1 MILISQCRVKF
12 ILTKYKQRPQ
22 GVTYSAEDSSNAT
35 GGVAS
40 KIPGCRDAD
49 ISMPA
54 GRAQMVL
61 RGGNAASDFLSIIKI
76 MSYNGGAMKEV
87 LRKGLQI
94 VTILV
99 FGILLAS
106 NAFSDSND
114 GETIGMVE
122 METITVTAQKIEED
136 VQKVTKSITV
146 LSDTFVEDAQ
156 IESTEDIWHY
166 VPNLSTGNA
175 GSRDYFSRIRVRGIS
190 NTAFGDPAVSLFI
203 DDVSYAGVYAFNSA
217 LFDIE
222 RIEVLKGPQ
231 GTLYGKNTSGGAI
244 NIITKSP
251 GDTFEAKA
259 GVEIG
264 SFNKRKISGVIN
276 TPLYEDKLFFRLAGL
291 YSTRDGY
298 VKNLFTDG
306 ELDNRETFAGTASLF
321 FMPADNLSFDLT
333 FRTHDFNDDG
343 GFPVVA
349 KDKNRYQTVTG
360 LTADD
365 FETATNFIGES
376 SSKNQTASLRMNY
389 ELDDFDL
396 VSITAYRDMDNNGS
410 LDGDFT
416 PAELYVGFNA
426 VESESI
432 SQELRIQSRDSDE
445 SFKWL
450 AGAYYSNDEK
460 DYETGYKL
468 DRLYA
473 DMMGV
478 PIYTVDMHKA
488 AIGAEDM
495 AVFGQ
500 GTVRFFS
507 DALGLT
513 AGLRYERS
521 KRTLDHQHTF
531 GGFPIAAPIDDLEE
545 TYTEFLPKLA
555 LDYRFNDDIMTY
567 ASVAKGY
574 KAGGFAYAVDDPAL
588 AGFDPEISTAFE
600 LGIKTEFPEL
610 GLRFNVAGFY
620 TKVDDYQDRV
630 QRDLM
635 TVIQENVS
643 DASIYGFELEAF
655 MPLSETLSLNGFLGY
670 THAEYGDYLDPLT
683 LVNYEN
689 NRVSQVPEYNSGLFL
704 EYRDSFGLFARAE
717 VQMFGSSYFDRANT
731 VKQDSYALFNM
742 KAGYE
747 QEKWD
752 IYLSVKNLTDKQYFL
767 DGYVDPTLGFVGTV
781 GESRAVS
788 LSLNYRL

>member
-1 MILISQCRVKF
+1 M
-12 ILTKYKQRPQ
+12 
-22 GVTYSAEDSSNAT
+22 G
-35 GGVAS
+35 S
-40 KIPGCRDAD
+40 K
-49 ISMPA
+49 
-54 GRAQMVL
+54 L
-61 RGGNAASDFLSIIKI
+61 
-76 MSYNGGAMKEV
+76 MKEV
-87 LRKGLQI
+87 LCKGVP
-94 VTILV
+94 VTIILV
-99 FGILLAS
+99 FGILFAS
-106 NAFSDSND
+106 DAF
-114 GETIGMVE
+114 GETNEDEKVDMVE
-122 METITVTAQKIEED
+122 METITVTAQKREED
-136 VQKVTKSITV
+136 VQKVTESITV

-166 VPNLSTGNA
+166 VPNLSTANA

-203 DDVSYAGVYAFNSA
+203 DDVSYAGVYAFNTA

-244 NIITKSP
+244 NIVTKSP

-259 GVEIG
+259 GVEAG
-264 SFNKRKISGVIN
+264 NFDKREINGVVN
-276 TPLYEDKLFFRLAGL
+276 VPLLEDKLYFRLAGL

-298 VKNLFTDG
+298 IKNLFTGGDV
-306 ELDNRETFAGTASLF
+306 DNRETIAGSTSLF
-321 FMPADNLSFDLT
+321 FTPADNLSFDLT
-333 FRTHDFNDDG
+333 FRIHDFNDDG
-343 GFPVVA
+343 GFPMVA
-349 KDKNRYQTVTG
+349 RDKNRYQAATG
-360 LTADD
+360 FAIDD

-376 SSKNQTASLRMNY
+376 SSKNRTTSLRMSY
-389 ELDDFDL
+389 ELDNFDL
-396 VSITAYRDMDNNGS
+396 VSITAYRDMDNES
-410 LDGDFT
+410 TLDADFT
-416 PAELYVGFNA
+416 PSELYLGFNA
-426 VESESI
+426 VESESF
-432 SQELRIQSRDSDE
+432 SQELRIQSRSSDG

-460 DYETGYKL
+460 DYETGYEL

-478 PIYTVDMHKA
+478 PIYTAEMHKA

-500 GTVRFFS
+500 STVRFFS

-531 GGFPIAAPIDDLEE
+531 GGLPVAAPIDGLEE
-545 TYTEFLPKLA
+545 TYTELLPKLA
-555 LDYRFNDDIMTY
+555 LDYRFNDDIMAY
-567 ASVAKGY
+567 ASVARGY
-574 KAGGFAYAVDDPAL
+574 KAGGFAYAVDDPAM

-600 LGIKTEFPEL
+600 LGLKTEFPDL

-620 TKVDDYQDRV
+620 TNVDDYQDRV
-630 QRDLM
+630 QRDIM

-643 DASIYGFELEAF
+643 DASIYGFELEAS

-683 LVNYEN
+683 LVNYDN
-689 NRVSQVPEYNSGLFL
+689 NHVSQVPEYNSGLFL

-717 VQMFGSSYFDRANT
+717 VQLFGSSYFDRANT
-731 VKQDSYALFNM
+731 VKQDPYALFNM
-742 KAGYE
+742 KVGYE

-752 IYLSVKNLTDKQYFL
+752 IYLSGKNLTDKQYFL
-767 DGYVDPTLGFVGTV
+767 DGVVDPTLGFVGTV
-781 GESRAVS
+781 GEPRTVS
-788 LSLNYRL
+788 MIFNYRL

>member
-1 MILISQCRVKF
+1 
-12 ILTKYKQRPQ
+12 
-22 GVTYSAEDSSNAT
+22 
-35 GGVAS
+35 
-40 KIPGCRDAD
+40 
-49 ISMPA
+49 
-54 GRAQMVL
+54 
-61 RGGNAASDFLSIIKI
+61 
-76 MSYNGGAMKEV
+76 MKEV
-87 LRKGLQI
+87 LCKGLP
-94 VTILV
+94 VTIILV
-99 FGILLAS
+99 FGILFAS
-106 NAFSDSND
+106 NAF
-114 GETIGMVE
+114 GETNEDETIDMIE
-122 METITVTAQKIEED
+122 LETITVTAQKREED
-136 VQKVTKSITV
+136 VQKITESITV

-156 IESTEDIWHY
+156 IESTEDIWRY
-166 VPNLSTGNA
+166 VPNLSTSNA
-175 GSRDYFSRIRVRGIS
+175 GSRDYWSRIRLRGIS

-244 NIITKSP
+244 NIVTKSP

-259 GVEIG
+259 GVEAG
-264 SFNKRKISGVIN
+264 NFDKREISGVMN
-276 TPLYEDKLFFRLAGL
+276 APLIEDKLFFRLAGL
-291 YSTRDGY
+291 YSARDGY
-298 VKNLFTDG
+298 IKNLFTGGDV
-306 ELDNRETFAGTASLF
+306 DNQETIAGSTSLF
-321 FMPADNLSFDLT
+321 FTPADNLSFDLT
-333 FRTHDFNDDG
+333 FRIHDFNDDG
-343 GFPVVA
+343 GFPMVA
-349 KDKNRYQTVTG
+349 RDKNRYQAATG
-360 LTADD
+360 FAIDD

-376 SSKNQTASLRMNY
+376 SSKNQTASLRMSY

-396 VSITAYRDMDNNGS
+396 VSVTAYRDMDNESS
-410 LDGDFT
+410 LDADFT
-416 PAELYVGFNA
+416 PSELFLGFNA

-432 SQELRIQSRDSDE
+432 SQELRIQSKDSDE

-478 PIYTVDMHKA
+478 PIYTADMHSA

-500 GTVRFFS
+500 GTLRFFN
-507 DALGLT
+507 DAMGLT

-521 KRTLDHQHTF
+521 KRALDHQHTF
-531 GGFPIAAPIDDLEE
+531 GGFPVAAPIDGLEE
-545 TYTEFLPKLA
+545 TYTELLPKLA
-555 LDYRFNDDIMTY
+555 LDYRIDDDIMAY
-567 ASVAKGY
+567 ASVARGY

-600 LGIKTEFPEL
+600 LGLKTEFPEL

-630 QRDLM
+630 QRDIM

-643 DASIYGFELEAF
+643 ETNIYGFELEAS
-655 MPLSETLSLNGFLGY
+655 MLLSETLSLNGFLGY

-683 LVNYEN
+683 LVNYKN
-689 NRVSQVPEYNSGLFL
+689 NRVSQIPEYDSGLFL

-717 VQMFGSSYFDRANT
+717 VQLFGSSYFDRANT
-731 VKQDSYALFNM
+731 IKQSSYALFNM
-742 KAGYE
+742 KVGYE
-747 QEKWD
+747 QDTWD
-752 IYLSVKNLTDKQYFL
+752 IYLSGKNLTDKQYFL
-767 DGYVDPTLGFVGTV
+767 DGVVDPTLGFVGTV
-781 GESRAVS
+781 GEPRTVS
-788 LSLNYRL
+788 MIFNYRL

>member
-1 MILISQCRVKF
+1 M
-12 ILTKYKQRPQ
+12 
-22 GVTYSAEDSSNAT
+22 
-35 GGVAS
+35 
-40 KIPGCRDAD
+40 
-49 ISMPA
+49 
-54 GRAQMVL
+54 
-61 RGGNAASDFLSIIKI
+61 
-76 MSYNGGAMKEV
+76 
-87 LRKGLQI
+87 
-94 VTILV
+94 ILV
-99 FGILLAS
+99 FGMLLAAD
-106 NAFSDSND
+106 AFGEAND

-122 METITVTAQKIEED
+122 MGTITVTAQKREED
-136 VQKVTKSITV
+136 VQKVTESITV

-166 VPNLSTGNA
+166 VPNLSTSNA
-175 GSRDYFSRIRVRGIS
+175 GSRDYWNRIRVRGIS

-244 NIITKSP
+244 NIVSKSP
-251 GDTFEAKA
+251 GDTFEARA
-259 GVEIG
+259 GVEAG
-264 SFNKRKISGVIN
+264 SFDKRAVSGVIN
-276 TPLYEDKLFFRLAGL
+276 APLFEDKLYFRLAGL
-291 YSTRDGY
+291 YSERDGY
-298 VKNLFTDG
+298 IKNLFTDG
-306 ELDNRETFAGTASLF
+306 NVDNRETIAGTASLF
-321 FMPADNLSFDLT
+321 FRPVDNLSFDLT
-333 FRTHDFNDDG
+333 YRIHDFDDDG
-343 GFPVVA
+343 GFPMVA
-349 KDKNRYQTVTG
+349 RDKNRYQAATG
-360 LTADD
+360 FAIDD
-365 FETATNFIGES
+365 FETATDFIGES
-376 SSKNQTASLRMNY
+376 SSKNQTTSLRTSY
-389 ELDDFDL
+389 ELDSFDL
-396 VSITAYRDMDNNGS
+396 VSVTAYRNMDNES
-410 LDGDFT
+410 TLDADFT
-416 PAELYVGFNA
+416 PGELYLGFNA
-426 VESESI
+426 VESESF

-478 PIYTVDMHKA
+478 PIYTVDVHKA
-488 AIGAEDM
+488 AIGAEDI

-500 GTVRFFS
+500 STVRFLN

-531 GGFPIAAPIDDLEE
+531 GGLPIVAPIDDLEE

-555 LDYRFNDDIMTY
+555 LDYRFSDDIMAY
-567 ASVAKGY
+567 ASVGRGY
-574 KAGGFAYAVDDPAL
+574 KAGGFAYAVDDPEL

-600 LGIKTEFPEL
+600 LGLKTEFPDL

-643 DASIYGFELEAF
+643 DASIYGFELEAS

-670 THAEYGDYLDPLT
+670 THAEYGDYLDRLT
-683 LVNYEN
+683 LVNYKN
-689 NRVSQVPEYNSGLFL
+689 NRISQIPEYDSGLFL

-717 VQMFGSSYFDRANT
+717 VQLFGSSYFDRANT
-731 VKQDSYALFNM
+731 VKQDPYALFNM
-742 KAGYE
+742 KVGYE
-747 QEKWD
+747 QEQWD
-752 IYLSVKNLTDKQYFL
+752 IYLSGKNLTDKQYFL
-767 DGYVDPTLGFVGTV
+767 DGVIDPTLGFVGTV
-781 GESRAVS
+781 GEPRTVS
-788 LSLNYRL
+788 VSFNYRL

>member
-1 MILISQCRVKF
+1 
-12 ILTKYKQRPQ
+12 
-22 GVTYSAEDSSNAT
+22 
-35 GGVAS
+35 
-40 KIPGCRDAD
+40 
-49 ISMPA
+49 
-54 GRAQMVL
+54 
-61 RGGNAASDFLSIIKI
+61 
-76 MSYNGGAMKEV
+76 MKEV
-87 LRKGLQI
+87 LCKGLP
-94 VTILV
+94 VTVILV
-99 FGILLAS
+99 FGILFAS
-106 NAFSDSND
+106 DAF
-114 GETIGMVE
+114 GETNEDETIDMIE
-122 METITVTAQKIEED
+122 LETITVTAQKREED
-136 VQKVTKSITV
+136 VQKVTESITV

-166 VPNLSTGNA
+166 VPNLSTSNA
-175 GSRDYFSRIRVRGIS
+175 GSRDYWSRIRVRGIS

-244 NIITKSP
+244 NIVTKSP

-259 GVEIG
+259 GVEAG
-264 SFNKRKISGVIN
+264 NFDKREISGVMN
-276 TPLYEDKLFFRLAGL
+276 APLLEDKLYFRLAGL

-298 VKNLFTDG
+298 IKNLFTGGDV
-306 ELDNRETFAGTASLF
+306 DNRETIAGTANLF
-321 FMPADNLSFDLT
+321 FTPTDHLSFDLT
-333 FRTHDFNDDG
+333 FRIHDFNDDG
-343 GFPVVA
+343 GFPMVA
-349 KDKNRYQTVTG
+349 RDKSRYQMVTG
-360 LTADD
+360 FATDD
-365 FETATNFIGES
+365 FETATDFIGES
-376 SSKNQTASLRMNY
+376 SSKNQTTSLRMSY
-389 ELDDFDL
+389 ELDNFDL
-396 VSITAYRDMDNNGS
+396 VSVTAYRDMDNESS
-410 LDGDFT
+410 LDADFM
-416 PAELYVGFNA
+416 PSEMFLGFNA

-432 SQELRIQSRDSDE
+432 SQELRIQSKDSDE

-468 DRLYA
+468 GRLYA

-478 PIYTVDMHKA
+478 PIYTADMHSA
-488 AIGAEDM
+488 AIEAEDM

-521 KRTLDHQHTF
+521 KRALDHQHTF
-531 GGFPIAAPIDDLEE
+531 DGFPVAAPINDLEE
-545 TYTEFLPKLA
+545 TYTELLPKLA
-555 LDYRFNDDIMTY
+555 LDYRINEDIMAY
-567 ASVAKGY
+567 ASVARGY

-588 AGFDPEISTAFE
+588 AGFDPEISNAFE
-600 LGIKTEFPEL
+600 LGLKTEFPEL

-630 QRDLM
+630 QRDIM

-670 THAEYGDYLDPLT
+670 THAEYGDYLDRLT
-683 LVNYEN
+683 LVNYKN
-689 NRVSQVPEYNSGLFL
+689 NRVSQIPEYDSGLFL

-731 VKQDSYALFNM
+731 IKQSPYTLFNM
-742 KAGYE
+742 KVGYE
-747 QEKWD
+747 QDTWD
-752 IYLSVKNLTDKQYFL
+752 IYLSGKNLTDKQYFL
-767 DGYVDPTLGFVGTV
+767 DGVVDPTLGFVGTV
-781 GESRAVS
+781 GEPRTVS
-788 LSLNYRL
+788 LSFNYRL